1 MFRHALPIVQRKARL
16 SPPREPRATRSHYA
30 KPETTP
36 SFSAISVRFA
46 SSRPSRA
53 LRSLLVGQCAS
64 SPASG
69 FPQTRRAALAA
80 DGQPTLRYAFLH
92 NQAFPQAHRRART
105 ARARS
110 RGRPRQGRYSATLC
124 SHASTTDELR
134 SYAQCRLRGLLS
146 LGIELF

>member
-1 MFRHALPIVQRKARL
+1 MFRHALPIVQREARL
-16 SPPREPRATRSHYA
+16 SVPRESLATRSHYA
-30 KPETTP
+30 KPETAP
-36 SFSAISVRFA
+36 SFSAISVCFA

-80 DGQPTLRYAFLH
+80 DGQPTLRYALLH
-92 NQAFPQAHRRART
+92 NQASPQAHRRART
-105 ARARS
+105 ARART
-110 RGRPRQGRYSATLC
+110 RGRLRQGRCSAAVR
-124 SHASTTDELR
+124 SHAHTGELR

-146 LGIELF
+146 LGIGLS